1 MKSSV
6 IGLFEY
12 VDKLITA
19 TEEIKGSGR
28 EVTILSP
35 VPLVHELEHTFGETS
50 NPLKFFSFFGAS
62 AGFMTGIT
70 LAVVTAVLYP
80 LPRGGRAILTVTPTL
95 LLGYV
100 FTILFG
106 VGLTFLG
113 FLYLSGL
120 PDLLKKRVD
129 EPEIAVDAFGLL
141 VGGADEGELDD
152 IERVLKEY
160 GAYEVRRVEEEE

>member
-1 MKSSV
+1 MVKSV

-12 VDKLITA
+12 ADKLITA
-19 TEEIKGSGR
+19 TERMKDSGR
-28 EVTILSP
+28 EVTVLSS
-35 VPLVHELEHTFGETS
+35 VPLVHELEHTFGKPKS
-50 NPLKFFSFFGAS
+50 YLKYFSCFGAVS
-62 AGFMTGIT
+62 GFMTGIV
-70 LAVVTAVLYP
+70 LAFVTAALYP
-80 LPRGGRAILTVTPTL
+80 MPRGGRAIFTITPTL

-120 PDLLKKRVD
+120 PDFFKKRVD

-141 VGGADEGELDD
+141 VGGADAGELED

-160 GAYEVRRVEEEE
+160 GAYEVRRVEEE